1 MDINEY
7 DRKMMEAITT
17 PEMARAVSYAING
30 LTEDQLFQNG
40 NLLRKIIIEGESGY
54 FDLSNA
60 YYDKL
65 IITETYIRYDY
76 SPRFTDISKKIR
88 EPYKWT
94 YRSDSKVYKDAF
106 HKLVFYL
113 NELESLQ
120 NIAVMDAGITTVRFL
135 YNGDLKATYD
145 IYQGSYPKQ
154 FIKAI
159 KKLIPAV
166 ESTPMCLRG

>member
-7 DRKMMEAITT
+7 DKKMMEVITT
-17 PEMARAVSYAING
+17 PEIARAVSYAING
-30 LTEDQLFQNG
+30 LTEGQLFRNG

-54 FDLSNA
+54 FDLPNA
-60 YYDKL
+60 YHDKH
-65 IITETYIRYDY
+65 IITGKNIRYEY
-76 SPRFTDISKKIR
+76 SPINDISKNNR

-94 YRSDSKVYKDAF
+94 YRTDSKAYKDAF
-106 HKLVFYL
+106 HKLVSYL

-120 NIAVMDAGITTVRFL
+120 DIIVLDAGVTTVRFL

-145 IYQGSYPKQ
+145 IYQGSYPKL

-159 KKLIPAV
+159 KKLIPKI